1 MSQANTQYGHVPG
14 GRLLSVHRVL
24 DHFENSDGSPCLV
37 GELVDVRI
45 DFVNRGVQHRLQI
58 YRHLDLHVVGESSHP
73 WVCRNEQFEMV
84 LCEDTVDSIRPRTL
98 ICGQIPKDCLAT
110 HEDIDTVGRD
120 TELSSGVADLT
131 EAEVEIPN
139 EHLVGYLKLFEEHPL
154 HVHSQLVGPFS
165 SFELCESGWAC

>member
-1 MSQANTQYGHVPG
+1 MLQANTQYGHVPG

-45 DFVNRGVQHRLQI
+45 DFVNRGVQHRLQM

-73 WVCRNEQFEMV
+73 WACRNEQFEMV

-98 ICGQIPKDCLAT
+98 ICDQIPKDCLAI
-110 HEDIDTVGRD
+110 HEDSDIADRG
-120 TELSSGVADLT
+120 TELSFGAADLLD
-131 EAEVEIPN
+131 AGVVIPN
-139 EHLVGYLKLFEEHPL
+139 EHLVD
-154 HVHSQLVGPFS
+154 
-165 SFELCESGWAC
+165 